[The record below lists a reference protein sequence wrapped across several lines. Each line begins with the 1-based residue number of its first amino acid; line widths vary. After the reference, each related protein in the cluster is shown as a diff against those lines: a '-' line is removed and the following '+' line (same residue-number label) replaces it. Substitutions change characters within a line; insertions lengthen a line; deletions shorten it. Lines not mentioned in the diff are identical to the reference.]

1 MMDVKTL
8 QNDIEIARFAEIVR
22 GSGAASY
29 LEVGSKFGGSLWR
42 VANEM
47 PKGSRIVSVDLPNG
61 TVAWEES
68 RKSLESVIKE
78 LNRRGYDAK
87 IIWGDST
94 AANVIDQ
101 VAKLGPFECVFLDGN
116 HTMPF
121 VQKDWKNYCQTAKI
135 VGFHDIGWRRP
146 PTYGGVRIDVP
157 EFWEEIKATHQHE
170 EIRLDLKDNGIGVL
184 WR

>member
-1 MMDVKTL
+1 MKVQTL

-22 GSGAASY
+22 ESGATSY

-68 RKSLESVIKE
+68 RKSLDAVVNE
-78 LNRRGYDAK
+78 LNRIGYDAR

-94 AANVIDQ
+94 AQAVIDK
-101 VAKLGPFECVFLDGN
+101 VAQLGPFECVFLDGN
-116 HTMPF
+116 HTLPY
-121 VQKDWKNYCQTAKI
+121 VQKDWINYCLTAKI

-146 PTYGGVRIDVP
+146 ADYRGVRIDVP
-157 EFWEEIKATHQHE
+157 EFWEEVKAVHQHE